1 MSGRILVVDDTAS
14 NRTLLKA
21 KLTAAFYTVIVA
33 ETGTEAL
40 QVTEAELPDII
51 LLDLQLPDIDGFE
64 VCRSI
69 KATPSLAHIP
79 IIMVTAEVSADQKL
93 RGLHAGADDFLL
105 KPFNDTTLLAL
116 VRNLLRMKVM
126 FDELQMRGSTA
137 RDLGL
142 AEMFDATETSEARL
156 HHVVIAAGD
165 RLAAQSWAHN
175 LVQNIDCEMTT
186 VQTMHDALDIA
197 EAEPPDAMVID
208 LALGDQGDGRRLVS
222 ALRARPETRQTA
234 LIFAADAANAE
245 LAAQA
250 LDLGANDS
258 IQRPFLPDEL
268 VTRLRSQLKRK
279 ELSDRLRASVR
290 QGLMLAL
297 IDPLTGLFN
306 RRYTERH
313 LDVLIAKSSDPKHRL
328 AALMIDLDKFK
339 SINDSHGH
347 EAGDAVLR
355 EFAQR
360 LRANTRGID
369 LVARLGG
376 EEFLVAMPEVD
387 DDYVV
392 TVAERIRASMET
404 PAFEVEGLAQELAV
418 TVSIGA
424 SLALSGELTAADL
437 LRRADAALYASK
449 RAGRNRVTLDAAA

>member
-1 MSGRILVVDDTAS
+1 
-14 NRTLLKA
+14 
-21 KLTAAFYTVIVA
+21 
-33 ETGTEAL
+33 
-40 QVTEAELPDII
+40 
-51 LLDLQLPDIDGFE
+51 
-64 VCRSI
+64 
-69 KATPSLAHIP
+69 
-79 IIMVTAEVSADQKL
+79 
-93 RGLHAGADDFLL
+93 
-105 KPFNDTTLLAL
+105 
-116 VRNLLRMKVM
+116 
-126 FDELQMRGSTA
+126 
-137 RDLGL
+137 
-142 AEMFDATETSEARL
+142 
-156 HHVVIAAGD
+156 
-165 RLAAQSWAHN
+165 
-175 LVQNIDCEMTT
+175 
-186 VQTMHDALDIA
+186 A

-208 LALGDQGDGRRLVS
+208 LVLGDQGDGRRLVS

-234 LIFAADAANAE
+234 LIFAADAASAE

-258 IQRPFLPDEL
+258 IQRPFLQGEL

-313 LDVLIAKSSDPKHRL
+313 LDVLMAKSTDPMHRL
-328 AALMIDLDKFK
+328 AVLMIDLDKFK
-339 SINDSHGH
+339 NINDRHGH
-347 EAGDAVLR
+347 GTGDAVLR
-355 EFAQR
+355 EFARR

-392 TVAERIRASMET
+392 TVAERIRASVET
-404 PAFEVEGLAQELAV
+404 PAFEVEGLAHELAV

-424 SLALSGELTAADL
+424 SLALGGELTAADL

-449 RAGRNRVTLDAAA
+449 RGGRNRVTLDAAA